1 MEEGSRLHIKNS
13 DEVQIRTEEYKAGGG
28 HRHSDN
34 EGLVRGVV
42 AYFLGLF

>member
-1 MEEGSRLHIKNS
+1 MEERSGLHMKNS

-34 EGLVRGVV
+34 EGLVRGV
-42 AYFLGLF
+42 AGYFSGLF